1 MAVHHIYTLVAVPEI
16 NCQHTCRAQS
26 PSPSKGLTLYPAA
39 YPSPGNN
46 EKNFLPTETEALSLK
61 ITWFNWDA
69 DDIYNASV
77 TPPKVYRAPKSFRP
91 FRDCSSDAW
100 LWCRPSMDQYHCSQ
114 QDVTQYLLDGTQP
127 IQQCQQNLQLISK
140 SKASL
145 LERTYLNPTD
155 VLKSIRSCSLWRP

>member
-1 MAVHHIYTLVAVPEI
+1 MAVHHIYTLVAVPKI

-77 TPPKVYRAPKSFRP
+77 TPKTVYRALKSFRP
-91 FRDCSSDAW
+91 FRDCSSVAW
-100 LWCRPSMDQYHCSQ
+100 RWCRPSMDQYHRSQ
-114 QDVTQYLLDGTQP
+114 QDITQYLRDGTQNSAMP
-127 IQQCQQNLQLISK
+127 QQNLQFISK
-140 SKASL
+140 KQGFFIGADVPEPNRRAKVDSL
-145 LERTYLNPTD
+145 L
-155 VLKSIRSCSLWRP
+155 